1 MNADDRS
8 IYERIADVLA
18 DLPAIGKDQ
27 RNAQQGFNFRGI
39 DDVLNALNP
48 MLAKHGVFYVPEVL
62 ERVTEERA
70 TKSGGVM
77 YVTHLHVRYRFYG
90 LKGDY
95 IEASGW
101 GEGTD
106 SGDKATPKAMTG
118 AMKYVLFQT
127 FAISTE
133 EASKNDS
140 DAHTPEETMSGAQQ
154 VSERIGA
161 LSEPEKARLREEWKS
176 AGLPAPRRLRGE
188 QVAAALRLVE
198 SVVGF
203 EDAGSGAEKAD
214 GADGDAGPAPSTN
227 GHTPPTDE
235 PLIDAR
241 QQKGLHIDMG
251 NVAKTLGHLNSKGGG
266 DSKWA
271 DLVLDA
277 LVLNVTGGRTSSTA
291 DLTVGEYGR
300 LVAWQKDVGAER
312 VKAVAHGPDSVDLVL
327 ADRLLSFAR
336 GADGTLHP
344 TEGAV

>member
-1 MNADDRS
+1 LNADDRS

-214 GADGDAGPAPSTN
+214 
-227 GHTPPTDE
+227 
-235 PLIDAR
+235 AR